1 MRLELSSPTLSG
13 SLRRSPF
20 SLGEIGDNAEW
31 SLAASL

>member
-1 MRLELSSPTLSG
+1 MRLQLSSPTMTG

-20 SLGEIGDNAEW
+20 SLGEIVDNAEW